1 MSTRQT
7 PASLFAPPD
16 DGAGWLYDCVV
27 GHARLK
33 PVGHRFRYHV
43 YNLLIDLDRLEEADH
58 SSALFSVG
66 RFNLLSFMAKDHGSR
81 DGKPLREWAD
91 GLFAKAG
98 LDTTGGRMLLLC
110 YPRVLGLVF
119 DPLSIYYAYDGHGD
133 LRGVIYEVRNTFG
146 EHHNYVAPVE
156 AGDMSEAGLKQS
168 RAKQFYVS
176 PFNDLAMRYLFR
188 MRPPTDSLSVRI
200 LEVDAEGPLLSAT
213 VSGKKSALST
223 KNILKAFF
231 LVPLLPFKVV
241 IGIHWEA
248 LRLFVKGLRMQP
260 RPPAPRV
267 FNLSDPDQDQH
278 HQGIS

>member
-1 MSTRQT
+1 MNTGQT
-7 PASLFAPPD
+7 PHTPFSPPA

-43 YNLLIDLDRLEEADH
+43 YNLLIDLDRLDAADR
-58 SSALFSVG
+58 SSGLFSVG
-66 RFNLLSFMAKDHGSR
+66 SFNLLSFNAKDHGSR
-81 DGKPLREWAD
+81 DGQPLREWAD
-91 GLFAKAG
+91 GLFAQAG

-119 DPLSIYYAYDGHGD
+119 DPLSIYYAYDNHGQ

-146 EHHNYVAPVE
+146 EHHSYVAPVQDGE
-156 AGDMSEAGLKQS
+156 MSQAGLKQS
-168 RAKQFYVS
+168 RTKQFYVS

-188 MRPPTDSLSVRI
+188 LRPPTESLNVRI
-200 LEVDAEGPLLSAT
+200 LEVDQDGPLLSAT
-213 VSGKKSALST
+213 VSGTKSALST

-248 LRLFVKGLRMQP
+248 VRLFIKGLRMQP
-260 RPPAPRV
+260 KPPAPPV
-267 FNLSDPDQDQH
+267 FSLTDPDQDQH